1 LKTVRAT
8 TTVTSD
14 LIGQVLSVLCMI
26 HCAVTPVVLALA
38 PAAMGVFGSA
48 HPVLLVLVLATAA
61 WSFVPGYRHHHQPA
75 ALMLG
80 FAGVALLSLGAL
92 VFHATPALDVS
103 FTVSGAAL
111 MLLAHWKNRSA
122 HRHCHHCEA

>member
-1 LKTVRAT
+1 VRAIT
-8 TTVTSD
+8 ATSD
-14 LIGQVLSVLCMI
+14 LIGQALSVLCMI

-61 WSFVPGYRHHHQPA
+61 WSFVPGYRHHHQPT

-80 FAGVALLSLGAL
+80 LLGVALLSLGTL
-92 VFHATPALDVS
+92 VFHSVLALDIG
-103 FTVSGAAL
+103 FTIGGASL
-111 MLLAHWKNRSA
+111 MLLAHWKNRIA
-122 HRHCHHCEA
+122 HRHCHDCEPAT